1 MMKEPVRMDEQI
13 QGSTRVGMVM
23 ATIRQRI
30 AGRSLTPGA
39 KLPSIRSLSGTLK
52 VSASTVVD
60 AYERLVAEGAIL
72 SRPGSG
78 FYVASQTAPL
88 SLADIGPKL
97 DRAVDP
103 FWISRQSLEARES
116 DLKPGCGWLPPAWLP
131 EEAIRR
137 TLRTLSRADTAS
149 LSDYGAPLGLK
160 PLRQLIARRAAERG
174 IEASPDQIMLTESG
188 TQAIDFL
195 CRFLIEPGD
204 TVLVDD
210 PCYFNFHALL
220 RAHRAKVVSVPYTPS
235 GPDIELF
242 AAALAEHRPRLYI
255 TNSAIHNPT
264 GATLSPVTA
273 HRLLKLAEQHGLT
286 IIEDDIFADFEL
298 TPAPRLAAFD
308 GLDRV
313 IHIGSFSKTLSAAA
327 RCGFIAARPEWIEGL
342 IDLKIATSFG
352 GARLNAEL
360 VLGVLSDGTYRKHAE
375 GLRSRLSKAMFE
387 VTTRLKSLGI
397 RPWLEPQAGMFL
409 WCRLPDGFDAAVVAR
424 AALAQNVVLA
434 PGNAFSLSQSA
445 TGFMRFNV
453 SQTLDNRVF
462 EVLRDALK
470 RASMSPPATP

>member
-1 MMKEPVRMDEQI
+1 MDEQL
-13 QGSTRVGMVM
+13 QAGSRIGMVM

-39 KLPSIRSLSGTLK
+39 KLPSIRALSGTLK

-103 FWISRQSLEARES
+103 FWVSRQSLEAQES
-116 DLKPGCGWLPPAWLP
+116 DLKPGCGWLPPSWFP
-131 EEAIRR
+131 QDAIRR
-137 TLRTLSRADTAS
+137 ALRTLSRTDAAS
-149 LSDYGAPLGLK
+149 LSDYGAPLGLL
-160 PLRQLIARRAAERG
+160 PLRQLIVRRMAERG
-174 IEASPDQIMLTESG
+174 IEASPDQLMLTESG

-235 GPDIELF
+235 GPDVELF

-352 GARLNAEL
+352 GARLSAEL
-360 VLGVLSDGTYRKHAE
+360 VLGVLSDGSYRKHTE
-375 GLRSRLSKAMFE
+375 SLRGRLSKAMFE
-387 VTTRLKSLGI
+387 VTTRLKALGI

-409 WCRLPDGFDAAVVAR
+409 WCRLPDGLDAAVVAR

-453 SQTLDNRVF
+453 SQTLDSRVF
-462 EVLRDALK
+462 EILRGALSEAE
-470 RASMSPPATP
+470 RAGGN